1 MPAFFKERIKCGIND
16 CPYEGD
22 EKTHMRATGVPI
34 EVQLTMQLQRVE
46 KRLEQVVEQS
56 RTQAQR
62 VIDVITETMRE
73 QPRLLRQS
81 LLENF
86 TIENVRPI
94 NHGDV
99 QEIVQA
105 STEALFNRLLPL
117 LENAQARQNANP
129 GEQALHAHGAEEEG
143 DFSLFS
149 WGGRIDHYVPSDYIY
164 PSCPVRM
171 IWNLWHHG
179 DLTRRI
185 RPLRH
190 LRESDHIKDLT
201 KKVHKVLC
209 YKTEQVMKAMEQF
222 ATNNN
227 IEFNV
232 STTEASDIT
241 FEKIFAPFM
250 KSVFSDKL
258 VIHRATTKSFATV
271 ANQIMKNRTPNADDD
286 EESEDDSSS
295 SNSDSDDDD
304 SLQPRPSAS
313 ASSSSS
319 SSSSAAAPA
328 PAATQHLR
336 QQVPQVTAQSISES
350 SSSRSPHTSSSS
362 PQHRPQER
370 QQHQQPPT
378 ATAKSTRRNRSP
390 HASSSSSSSSSAAA
404 VAVAA
409 ASNKRQRITA
419 ATMSTHQQPAAT
431 IEHPCCCRG
440 LCSASRDPEAKLT
453 TYTCSVSGEKAFGS
467 CIDAQEPNDSR
478 PCMRCKQ

>member
-1 MPAFFKERIKCGIND
+1 M
-16 CPYEGD
+16 
-22 EKTHMRATGVPI
+22 
-34 EVQLTMQLQRVE
+34 
-46 KRLEQVVEQS
+46 
-56 RTQAQR
+56 
-62 VIDVITETMRE
+62 
-73 QPRLLRQS
+73 
-81 LLENF
+81 
-86 TIENVRPI
+86 RPI

-99 QEIVQA
+99 QDIVQA

-164 PSCPVRM
+164 PSVPVRM

-185 RPLRH
+185 RPLRY

-271 ANQIMKNRTPNADDD
+271 ANQIMKNRTPNAAQPMEDDD

-304 SLQPRPSAS
+304 SFQPRPSAS
-313 ASSSSS
+313 ASSSS

-362 PQHRPQER
+362 PQHRPQQR
-370 QQHQQPPT
+370 QQHQQPST
-378 ATAKSTRRNRSP
+378 ATAKSTRRSRSP
-390 HASSSSSSSSSAAA
+390 HASSTSSSSAA
-404 VAVAA
+404 AVAA